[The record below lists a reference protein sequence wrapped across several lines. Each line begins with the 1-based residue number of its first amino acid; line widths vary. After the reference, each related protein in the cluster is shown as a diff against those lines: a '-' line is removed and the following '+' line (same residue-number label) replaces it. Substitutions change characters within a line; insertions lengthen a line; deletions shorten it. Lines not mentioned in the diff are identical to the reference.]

1 MDDFEKKWKRIQEQL
16 RIQMSGDE
24 QPRVSSGR
32 TLFGIR
38 SEGERKMEEF
48 ARQIEAEY
56 QVRELEKRKT
66 NANHSA
72 GFGWC
77 YVELQHLPHWR
88 FCPWRRGFL

>member
-48 ARQIEAEY
+48 AQQIEAEY
-56 QVRELEKRKT
+56 QARELGEEENQR
-66 NANHSA
+66 
-72 GFGWC
+72 
-77 YVELQHLPHWR
+77 EL
-88 FCPWRRGFL
+88 

>member
-38 SEGERKMEEF
+38 SEGERKMDEF

-56 QVRELEKRKT
+56 QVRELGKKE
-66 NANHSA
+66 N
-72 GFGWC
+72 
-77 YVELQHLPHWR
+77 
-88 FCPWRRGFL
+88 RRES

>member
-1 MDDFEKKWKRIQEQL
+1 MRSFREGCYHGRMDDFEKKWKRIQEQL

-56 QVRELEKRKT
+56 QVFFPDSDSSGTKT
-66 NANHSA
+66 
-72 GFGWC
+72 GDM
-77 YVELQHLPHWR
+77 
-88 FCPWRRGFL
+88 

>member
-16 RIQMSGDE
+16 RIQISGDE

-48 ARQIEAEY
+48 AQQIEAEY
-56 QVRELEKRKT
+56 QARELGKEENPRE
-66 NANHSA
+66 S
-72 GFGWC
+72 
-77 YVELQHLPHWR
+77 
-88 FCPWRRGFL
+88 

>member
-1 MDDFEKKWKRIQEQL
+1 MKFLVQSFRGRCYHGRMDDFEKKWKRIQEQL

-24 QPRVSSGR
+24 RPRVSSGR

-56 QVRELEKRKT
+56 QARELGKEET
-66 NANHSA
+66 
-72 GFGWC
+72 
-77 YVELQHLPHWR
+77 
-88 FCPWRRGFL
+88 RRES